1 MYKRLISLDKSSQQ
15 SFFLW
20 GLRQA
25 GKTTLL
31 EQEFKDAMWIQLLKS
46 ETYNE
51 FLKRPQ
57 LLRERMAAQNL
68 DRSKWVVIDEVQKI
82 PELLNE
88 VHLLIEDGYKF
99 ALCGSSA
106 RKLKRGA
113 ANLLGGR
120 ALRYE
125 LYGLTSAEI
134 GKDFDLLRILNR
146 GYLPRIYD
154 SENFSAQLRAYCSD
168 YLKEEIFSEGLVQS
182 LAPFSQFLDM
192 AALCDTQ
199 ILSYTSFARDVGKSA
214 PTIKSYFEILNDT
227 LLGSFLP
234 AYILK
239 PKRQIKKQPK
249 FYFSD
254 LGVVN
259 SLTQRGEIKAKTEL
273 LGKAFENW
281 VHHELKSYLSYKK
294 PEYTLCYWSLSSG
307 VEVDFIVG
315 HMKAAFESKASESI
329 NPSHMKGLRELKKE
343 HPLCGHRYVVSLEPE
358 SRITEDGIHVL
369 SIGDFTKKLW
379 SNNLFD

>member
-1 MYKRLISLDKSSQQ
+1 M
-15 SFFLW
+15 
-20 GLRQA
+20 
-25 GKTTLL
+25 
-31 EQEFKDAMWIQLLKS
+31 
-46 ETYNE
+46 
-51 FLKRPQ
+51 
-57 LLRERMAAQNL
+57 LRERLASQNL
-68 DRSKWVVIDEVQKI
+68 DRSKWVVIDEIQKI
-82 PELLNE
+82 TELLNE
-88 VHLLIEDGYKF
+88 VHLLIEKGYKF

-125 LYGLTSAEI
+125 LHGLVSAEI
-134 GKDFDLLRILNR
+134 GNEFNLLKILNR
-146 GYLPRIYD
+146 GYLPSIYD
-154 SENFSAQLRAYCSD
+154 SENFLAQLRAYCSD

-254 LGVVN
+254 VGVVN
-259 SLTQRGEIKAKTEL
+259 SLAQRGEIKPKTEL
-273 LGKAFENW
+273 FGKAFENW

-294 PEYTLCYWSLSSG
+294 PEYTLSYWSLSSG
-307 VEVDFIVG
+307 IEVDFIVG
-315 HMKAAFESKASESI
+315 HMKAAFEAKASETI
-329 NPSHMKGLRELKKE
+329 HFSHLKGLRELKIE
-343 HPLCGHRYVVSLEPE
+343 HPKCGPMYIVSLETE
-358 SRITEDGIHVL
+358 SRITEDGINIL
-369 SIGDFTKKLW
+369 SVEDFKEKLW
-379 SNNLFD
+379 NNKLFD